1 MTKKTDTNGFAKGV
15 VLLQQRQAM
24 QRLCCKQALPHA
36 FVFATLL
43 NGTSDGASKL
53 MAQPLLEITDL
64 QASVEGHVVLRDLN
78 LTINAGEVH
87 AIMGPNGSGKST
99 LAGVLAGNDAYEV
112 KAGKVTYHSAGKA
125 LDLLAL
131 DVDARARAGLFLAFQ
146 YPSEIAGLS
155 NAVFLR
161 SAYNAVCAEQ
171 GRESLDALDFDDL
184 LQEKARLL
192 QMDKAY
198 IYRPLNAGFSGG
210 EKKRNEIL
218 QMAVLA
224 PQLAILDEVDSGL
237 DIDALQVVAQAIRSL
252 HNEHNAVVLI
262 THYHRILNFITP
274 QHVHI
279 LQQGRIV
286 ASGGSDLAQR
296 IEQGGYEQHLNQSH

>member
-1 MTKKTDTNGFAKGV
+1 MLKGDIV
-15 VLLQQRQAM
+15 
-24 QRLCCKQALPHA
+24 P
-36 FVFATLL
+36 
-43 NGTSDGASKL
+43 
-53 MAQPLLEITDL
+53 QPLLEITNL

-87 AIMGPNGSGKST
+87 VIMGPNGSGKST
-99 LAGVLAGNDAYEV
+99 LAGVLAGNAAYEV
-112 KAGKVTYHSAGKA
+112 NAGGATYHSAGKA
-125 LDLLAL
+125 LNLLDL
-131 DVDARARAGLFLAFQ
+131 DVDARARAGVFLAFQ
-146 YPSEIAGLS
+146 YPTEIAGLS

-161 SAYNAVCAEQ
+161 AAFNAICAEQ
-171 GRESLDALDFDDL
+171 GREPLDALDFDDL

-192 QMDKAY
+192 QMDKSY

-237 DIDALQVVAQAIRSL
+237 DIDALQVVAKAINSL
-252 HNEHNAVVLI
+252 RTEHNAIVLI

-279 LQQGRIV
+279 LQRGRII
-286 ASGGSDLAQR
+286 ASGGSELAR
-296 IEQGGYEQHLNQSH
+296 RTEQEGYEQHHSR

>member
-1 MTKKTDTNGFAKGV
+1 MT
-15 VLLQQRQAM
+15 
-24 QRLCCKQALPHA
+24 
-36 FVFATLL
+36 AT
-43 NGTSDGASKL
+43 
-53 MAQPLLEITDL
+53 MPQPLLKITDL
-64 QASVEGHVVLRDLN
+64 QARVDGHTVLRDLS
-78 LTINAGEVH
+78 LTVNKGEVH

-99 LAGVLAGNDAYEV
+99 LAGVLAGNSAYEV
-112 KAGKVTYHSAGKA
+112 VKGQVAYRTAGKT

-131 DVDARARAGLFLAFQ
+131 DVDARARAGVFLAFQ
-146 YPSEIAGLS
+146 YPTEIAGLS

-161 SAYNAVCAEQ
+161 SAYNAICSEQ
-171 GRESLDALDFDDL
+171 GRVPLDTLDFDDL

-192 QMDKAY
+192 QMDKGF

-224 PQLAILDEVDSGL
+224 PQLAILDEIDSGL
-237 DIDALQVVAQAIRSL
+237 DIDAVQIVAKMIDSL
-252 HNEHNAVVLI
+252 RTEHNAIVLI

-286 ASGGSDLAQR
+286 ASGGSDLARR
-296 IEQGGYEQHLNQSH
+296 IEDTGYENSH

>member
-1 MTKKTDTNGFAKGV
+1 MSS
-15 VLLQQRQAM
+15 R
-24 QRLCCKQALPHA
+24 
-36 FVFATLL
+36 
-43 NGTSDGASKL
+43 
-53 MAQPLLEITDL
+53 PLLEITDL
-64 QASVEGHVVLRDLN
+64 RAGVEGHVVLRDLC

-87 AIMGPNGSGKST
+87 VIMGPNGSGKST
-99 LAGVLAGNDAYEV
+99 LAGVLAGNAAYTVE
-112 KAGKVTYHSAGKA
+112 AGQVTYYKDGKA

-146 YPSEIAGLS
+146 YPTEIAGLS

-161 SAYNAVCAEQ
+161 AAFNAICAEQ
-171 GRESLDALDFDDL
+171 GRPPLDALDFDDL

-192 QMDKAY
+192 QMDKGY

-224 PQLAILDEVDSGL
+224 PQLAILDEIDSGL
-237 DIDALQVVAQAIRSL
+237 DIDALRVVAEAISSLRS
-252 HNEHNAVVLI
+252 EHNAVVLI

-279 LQQGRIV
+279 IQRGRIV
-286 ASGGSDLAQR
+286 ASGGSELAR
-296 IEQGGYEQHLNQSH
+296 RTEQQGYEQHHHSQ